1 MKNRN
6 VLTPALMTVALAC
19 LTGAAHAADW
29 HVISTDR
36 GKSIEIDRDS
46 VLRAESGKKVAWGRL
61 VLSGPDAE
69 KTGYAMVQALNR
81 YDCQSLKFA
90 TIKRVYLDAQQKILR
105 EERAGSD
112 VEIALLPGTL
122 DEKLFREVCQPPG
135 AEELRQVAEQAGR
148 AARTAANAPG
158 GMDAQGGRIE
168 RTEMLSIK
176 PDLREA
182 AAQAREE
189 LSKGPKAGAAAAPE
203 KPALDKHAADK
214 HAPEKDAAAKSVE
227 PAARKPA
234 APAPVAAAS
243 PPPAMRSEIPLPPP
257 APRAQPKPRP
267 MQMAALSPHVH
278 APVRAQPARQAA
290 AEPAVHAHMDIH
302 WSYEG
307 EFGPQNWGRLKPEWA
322 QCAEGRTQSP
332 IDIREGIKVDLPAIT
347 FDYKTTY
354 FSVIDNGHTVQ
365 VNVGEGSSFTV
376 SGKRY
381 DLVQLHF
388 HKPAEERVN
397 GKTFEM
403 VTHLVHRDVDN
414 KLAVVAVL
422 LDRGDESPVFNTLW
436 AHLPLQKNV
445 ENTPDVSIDLAQLLP
460 AKRDYFTYMG
470 SLTTPPCSEGV
481 TWIVIKQPLAVSA
494 EQIGVFGHLYK
505 NNARPVQSAN
515 SRLIKQSR

>member
-1 MKNRN
+1 MKNRY

-19 LTGAAHAADW
+19 MTGAAHAADW

-61 VLSGPDAE
+61 VLSEARCRENGLRDGAGAE
-69 KTGYAMVQALNR
+69 PLRLPEPEVRHHQAGLSG
-81 YDCQSLKFA
+81 C
-90 TIKRVYLDAQQKILR
+90 QQKILR

-112 VEIALLPGTL
+112 TEIALLPGTL

-148 AARTAANAPG
+148 AARTAANASG

-189 LSKGPKAGAAAAPE
+189 LSKGAEGRRRAAPE

-214 HAPEKDAAAKSVE
+214 LAGKGCGCEIRRTGSQKTGCAGTGRGGQVRRPPGAVKYRCRRRHPGAAETRADGG
-227 PAARKPA
+227 A
-234 APAPVAAAS
+234 VAACPCVCQAH
-243 PPPAMRSEIPLPPP
+243 RRGRLL
-257 APRAQPKPRP
+257 PKPP
-267 MQMAALSPHVH
+267 
-278 APVRAQPARQAA
+278 
-290 AEPAVHAHMDIH
+290 VHAHKDIH

-354 FSVIDNGHTVQ
+354 FT
-365 VNVGEGSSFTV
+365 SSTT
-376 SGKRY
+376 G
-381 DLVQLHF
+381 
-388 HKPAEERVN
+388 
-397 GKTFEM
+397 
-403 VTHLVHRDVDN
+403 
-414 KLAVVAVL
+414 
-422 LDRGDESPVFNTLW
+422 
-436 AHLPLQKNV
+436 
-445 ENTPDVSIDLAQLLP
+445 TPC
-460 AKRDYFTYMG
+460 R
-470 SLTTPPCSEGV
+470 
-481 TWIVIKQPLAVSA
+481 
-494 EQIGVFGHLYK
+494 
-505 NNARPVQSAN
+505 
-515 SRLIKQSR
+515 